1 MRKISHKFQQGG
13 ILTVHLSGTPENWQG
28 ESDKGVLKHG
38 HSQQEPKE
46 TWPLGDDPRDLVVKN
61 LPSNAGDVGSIPA
74 WRTKVTQAVHQ
85 LESPPP
91 WASPWRPNAAKNNK
105 MK

>member
-46 TWPLGDDPRDLVVKN
+46 T
-61 LPSNAGDVGSIPA
+61 
-74 WRTKVTQAVHQ
+74 
-85 LESPPP
+85 
-91 WASPWRPNAAKNNK
+91 
-105 MK
+105 